1 MLLRDNLLRH
11 GPLRRAPLRLALCLA
26 PALLALTIP
35 LPAGAQTRDPLYAA
49 ARANGQ
55 VGEQINGYL
64 GFVTTPPP
72 DLRKVIEDIN
82 IKRRAVYADKA
93 KTASATIEEYALTSG
108 CQLISRTVPGE
119 KYQAPGGA
127 WQTRGDGA
135 PLRDPRCP

>member
-1 MLLRDNLLRH
+1 MLLRDVRF
-11 GPLRRAPLRLALCLA
+11 RSALGLA
-26 PALLALTIP
+26 PALLALLAP
-35 LPAGAQTRDPLYAA
+35 LPAGAQARDPVYAA

-55 VGEQINGYL
+55 VGEQVNGYL

-108 CQLISRTVPGE
+108 CLLISHTTPGE
-119 KYQAPGGA
+119 KYQAPDGT
-127 WQTRGDGA
+127 WQTRGA
-135 PLRDPRCP
+135 NPPLRDPRCP